1 MLVIDGTDYIF
12 GRLATQ
18 IAKKA
23 LNGDEIH
30 IINAEKMVI
39 KGDKKAIVRKFADRR
54 RQVNKANP
62 EHAAKWPRVPHMLVK
77 RMIRGMLPWKTKRG
91 KEAHKRIIAYTGNP
105 KNLTASASIE
115 AEKYDGIAKH
125 ITIEELCRDLG
136 YTRR

>member
-1 MLVIDGTDYIF
+1 MLIIDGTDYVF

-23 LNGDEIH
+23 LSGEEVH
-30 IINAEKMVI
+30 IINAEKLII
-39 KGDKKAIVRKFADRR
+39 KGDKNAIAEKFKERR

-62 EHAAKWPRVPHMLVK
+62 EHAAKWPRVPHLLVK

-91 KEAHKRIIAYTGNP
+91 KEAYKRIIVYSGNP
-105 KNLTASASIE
+105 KGLTASAPID

-125 ITIEELCRDLG
+125 ITIADLCSRLG
-136 YTRR
+136 YAR